1 MFIIL
6 IFKVEQENFQESFVS
21 NPESLCDLLM
31 IKAQYHEKMSNEGD
45 LGQYFEIQIISE
57 HKEIHFDIPINSG
70 ELLSTE
76 LDVLASI
83 IRARVMKARLEAAQ
97 PDPR

>member
-1 MFIIL
+1 
-6 IFKVEQENFQESFVS
+6 
-21 NPESLCDLLM
+21 
-31 IKAQYHEKMSNEGD
+31 MSNEGD

-70 ELLSTE
+70 ELFSTE

-97 PDPR
+97 PDPS

>member
-1 MFIIL
+1 M
-6 IFKVEQENFQESFVS
+6 S
-21 NPESLCDLLM
+21 NPESLCDMLM

-57 HKEIHFDIPINSG
+57 GKEIHFDIPLNSG
-70 ELLSTE
+70 ELFSTE

-97 PDPR
+97 PDPS